1 LALHLKDIGFHTHE
15 RHMQRLCQKLTNGL
29 KNAINLDKLKD
40 KLTRITPLIHKDE
53 IHKII
58 QIQGHCH

>member
-1 LALHLKDIGFHTHE
+1 MKGICNAFAKKI
-15 RHMQRLCQKLTNGL
+15 TNGL
-29 KNAINLDKLKD
+29 KNAINLDKFKD

-58 QIQGHCH
+58 